1 MIWWGGRG
9 VRLGE
14 GNQDACPTFG
24 SDGFDDD
31 FEALDF
37 ADADWG
43 AGLEVAAVDGGFHL
57 AAGDFDGA
65 VGAEGT
71 AGDAFIAGAD
81 GGGAEGGGG
90 FGEGAAGGGGEGHVF
105 EGADLGEVAG
115 EEHEEGGG
123 TGDADGEVAEAG
135 GVGGEG
141 EGEAGGGGFGGVF
154 GDGGVDGGDF
164 PA

>member
-1 MIWWGGRG
+1 MIWWGGRSG
-9 VRLGE
+9 
-14 GNQDACPTFG
+14 
-24 SDGFDDD
+24 GFDDD

-37 ADADWG
+37 ADADG
-43 AGLEVAAVDGGFHL
+43 RAGLEVAAFDGGFHL
-57 AAGDFDGA
+57 AAGDFNGA
-65 VGAEGT
+65 VGSEGT

-105 EGADLGEVAG
+105 EGADLGEVTG

-123 TGDADGEVAEAG
+123 AGDADGEVAKAG

-141 EGEAGGGGFGGVF
+141 EGEAGGGGFGGFF
-154 GDGGVDGGDF
+154 GDGGFDGGDF

>member
-9 VRLGE
+9 DWVVG
-14 GNQDACPTFG
+14 GKQDACPTFG

-31 FEALDF
+31 FEVLDF
-37 ADADWG
+37 ADADLG

-65 VGAEGT
+65 VGAEGA
-71 AGDAFIAGAD
+71 AGDAFVSGMD

-90 FGEGAAGGGGEGHVF
+90 FGEGAAGCGGEGHVF
-105 EGADLGEVAG
+105 ERADLGEVAG
-115 EEHEEGGG
+115 EEYEEGGG
-123 TGDADGEVAEAG
+123 SGDADGEVAEAG
-135 GVGGEG
+135 GVGGEV
-141 EGEAGGGGFGGVF
+141 EGEAGGGGFGGFF

-164 PA
+164 PT